1 VKVKAAS
8 KAGLVTSPKKAT
20 VTKTMKTTRT
30 SRKKQDSDSDEEDE
44 EDEDE
49 DENENENENEDE
61 EGDEDDPAFRG
72 VKQLMLNGHAWSY
85 IVPETVGELEQAR
98 SGKHTF
104 NTSLTLL

>member
-1 VKVKAAS
+1 
-8 KAGLVTSPKKAT
+8 
-20 VTKTMKTTRT
+20 MRTTRT
-30 SRKKQDSDSDEEDE
+30 SRKKQDSDSDEE

-49 DENENENENEDE
+49 DE
-61 EGDEDDPAFRG
+61 EGGEDDPAFRG

-104 NTSLTLL
+104 NTHLTLI